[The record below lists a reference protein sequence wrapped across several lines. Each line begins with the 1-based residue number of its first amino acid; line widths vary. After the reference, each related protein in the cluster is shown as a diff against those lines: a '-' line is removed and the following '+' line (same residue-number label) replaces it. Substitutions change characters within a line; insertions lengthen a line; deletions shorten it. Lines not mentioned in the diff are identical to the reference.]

1 MQVFLRGVT
10 KYPVFVFFSRIFRCL
25 RHVVD
30 FLSFFSIASSRKVPF
45 EGFLGMVTKY
55 PIFFHR
61 RFGHVDRPCPITVSR
76 RVADV
81 SWARRVHG
89 VEMRHGSVSAAG
101 SCVGCCCERGWVVVV
116 WMFFAMECRRFR
128 FRDDRLWFYPV
139 CESTSFRF
147 YFCGRDDRDRSRST
161 DDAYRA
167 CFWSKLD

>member
-1 MQVFLRGVT
+1 
-10 KYPVFVFFSRIFRCL
+10 
-25 RHVVD
+25 
-30 FLSFFSIASSRKVPF
+30 
-45 EGFLGMVTKY
+45 MVTKY

-101 SCVGCCCERGWVVVV
+101 SCVGCCCERGSVVVV

-147 YFCGRDDRDRSRST
+147 YFVVVMIVTVRDRPMTRTEPAFGASLIK
-161 DDAYRA
+161 YRWFTA
-167 CFWSKLD
+167 LTVLFSAEARRRGGFYRGKKKLFSERRAVFSDYKPTV